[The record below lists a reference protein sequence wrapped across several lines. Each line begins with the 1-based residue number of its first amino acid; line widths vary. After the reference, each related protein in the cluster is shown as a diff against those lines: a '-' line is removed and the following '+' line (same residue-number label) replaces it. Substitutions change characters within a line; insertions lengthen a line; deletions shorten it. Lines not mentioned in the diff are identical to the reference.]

1 MDSYLVHRNKK
12 PLIYYYTLKVTY
24 LFNEL
29 PYTKNIYIYIYT
41 HKKHYSIKAVGDG
54 YLLRDKN
61 SGNF

>member
-12 PLIYYYTLKVTY
+12 PLIYYFTLRVTY

-29 PYTKNIYIYIYT
+29 PYTKKKKKNT
-41 HKKHYSIKAVGDG
+41 KKHYSIKAVGDG
-54 YLLRDKN
+54 YILRDTN

>member
-12 PLIYYYTLKVTY
+12 PLIYYITLRVTY

-29 PYTKNIYIYIYT
+29 PYTKKKKT
-41 HKKHYSIKAVGDG
+41 KKHYSIKAVGDG